1 MNDKK
6 FILIGLIFIVLGIT
20 LGAMG
25 AHYLETIGIAEE
37 KIQSFSTGTSYLFYN
52 GLGSLAIAGIAHKF
66 DFKLSMHYRAILWGT
81 ILFSGSIFGL
91 VLLPVVG
98 IEINR
103 FIGPITPIGGLVMIF
118 GWLTLLIKYL
128 RTYKS

>member
-6 FILIGLIFIVLGIT
+6 FILVGLIFIVLGII

-37 KIQSFSTGTSYLFYN
+37 KIDSFSTGTSYLFYN
-52 GLGSLAIAGIAHKF
+52 GIGALALAGVVHKF
-66 DFKLSMHYRAILWGT
+66 DFETSLQYNLIVWGT

-91 VLLPVVG
+91 VLLPVAG
-98 IEINR
+98 IEINK
-103 FIGPITPIGGLVMIF
+103 FIGPVTPIGGMIMIF
-118 GWLTLLIKYL
+118 GWLTLLIKFI